1 MRELKKVPFKWG
13 FREETASLCVDSYY
27 YGNGMLIEIIH
38 YEDDEPDLFAD
49 MTINLPGYT
58 LAPNEAAIDGDI
70 SKDIL
75 KFIKEQKLGTVLPYT
90 LKSGM
95 AKYSVV
101 AFDLDR
107 LREFDPEGVDK
118 YKALRGIN

>member
-1 MRELKKVPFKWG
+1 MRELKKVPFKWEFG
-13 FREETASLCVDSYY
+13 EETVSLCVDSYY
-27 YGNGMLIEIIH
+27 YGNGLAIEIIH
-38 YEDDEPDLFAD
+38 YEDEEPELFAD
-49 MTINLPGYT
+49 MTINLRGYT

-75 KFIKEQKLGTVLPYT
+75 MFIKEQKLGTVLPYT

-95 AKYSVV
+95 TNYSVV
-101 AFDLDR
+101 EFDLDR